1 MLKCKLS
8 SQALTYLGWESSI
21 KYLGG
26 NQIETFTLTYAHIHT
41 ETHTNMH
48 THACTHTHTTH
59 THKHTCSKTR
69 RRVFSFA
76 IYMTDI

>member
-1 MLKCKLS
+1 MLKCKLLF
-8 SQALTYLGWESSI
+8 QTFTYLGWESSI

-41 ETHTNMH
+41 ETHTHTH
-48 THACTHTHTTH
+48 THACTHTHAQKNTY
-59 THKHTCSKTR
+59 SKTR
-69 RRVFSFA
+69 CRVFSFA

>member
-8 SQALTYLGWESSI
+8 SQAFTYLGWESSI

-26 NQIETFTLTYAHIHT
+26 NQIETFTLTYANIHT
-41 ETHTNMH
+41 RKH
-48 THACTHTHTTH
+48 THTHTHAQKNTY
-59 THKHTCSKTR
+59 SKTR
-69 RRVFSFA
+69 CRVFSFA

>member
-8 SQALTYLGWESSI
+8 SQAFTYLGWESSI

-41 ETHTNMH
+41 ETHTQ
-48 THACTHTHTTH
+48 TCTHTHTH
-59 THKHTCSKTR
+59 THKKTPIR
-69 RRVFSFA
+69 RLAVGSSLLQF
-76 IYMTDI
+76 I